1 MKKLVCAIALSVA
14 LTGCSTPFDES
25 AKFNAFNA
33 QTNVTTMDS
42 VVSYHGEPDE
52 IIEAT
57 DTTVYVYEYRETVDI
72 IPYFMSTMAF
82 RSRAFTFDNETKTLL
97 KVTD

>member
-1 MKKLVCAIALSVA
+1 
-14 LTGCSTPFDES
+14 
-25 AKFNAFNA
+25 
-33 QTNVTTMDS
+33 MDS

-52 IIEAT
+52 IIEAA

-72 IPYFMSTMAF
+72 VPYFMSTMAF
-82 RSRAFTFDNETKTLL
+82 RSRAFTFDNESKTLL